1 MPDKMD
7 TRLPY
12 FEGQRDFVTFV
23 RFLDNQPEFQ
33 RYLKVLDERVAKFM
47 KAAEVYGKAQ
57 DIGRLHAEA
66 ETTALRAQG
75 AFEKREK
82 ELVAGE
88 EALVKATSE
97 KHAELNKRED
107 EIRAL
112 LSSGKGAVKVREE
125 DVKAR
130 EDKVS
135 GIEAAA
141 AKAEEAA
148 QKRSEAAVVAKKRVD
163 AVLQRMKV
171 AVSSEGENAANG

>member
-12 FEGQRDFVTFV
+12 FEGQRDFMTYV
-23 RFLDNQPEFQ
+23 RFLDNRKEFE
-33 RYLKVLDERVAKFM
+33 RYIKVLDEGVAKFM

-82 ELVAGE
+82 DLVAGE
-88 EALVKATSE
+88 AVLAKETSA
-97 KHAELNKRED
+97 KRTELNKREG
-107 EIRAL
+107 EIKAVLR
-112 LSSGKGAVKVREE
+112 SGQSAVKVRED

-141 AKAEEAA
+141 AKAEAAA